1 MRSVPL
7 TGEVRHEDERG
18 ARDRVSNRMRV
29 ENPWRAISPG
39 TLFGGPTTRRRGR
52 LPGDNSHSYDSD
64 TMVHYVT
71 ILAGIAAIHWAALI
85 SPGPNFLLISQASS
99 AESRRAGL
107 WTALGVVIG
116 TITWATTAL
125 LGVSVILSQFAWVY
139 KGMKFVGGAYLVY
152 LGVRA
157 WLGATKPLRPE
168 QRVSTGPQHW
178 LALRRG
184 LLTHITN
191 PKTALFYAGIFATT
205 LTPGLPQWVKAA
217 AFGVVLA
224 DSLIWHSTLALV
236 FSTDRAQRAYLRAKR
251 WVDRITGT
259 VMTAFGAGLALG

>member
-1 MRSVPL
+1 ML
-7 TGEVRHEDERG
+7 
-18 ARDRVSNRMRV
+18 
-29 ENPWRAISPG
+29 
-39 TLFGGPTTRRRGR
+39 
-52 LPGDNSHSYDSD
+52 
-64 TMVHYVT
+64 HYVT

-85 SPGPNFLLISQASS
+85 SPGPNFLLITQASS
-99 AESRRAGL
+99 AESRRAVL

-116 TITWATTAL
+116 TVVWATTAL
-125 LGVSVILSQFAWVY
+125 LGVSVIFSRFVWVY
-139 KGMKFVGGAYLVY
+139 RGMKFLGGAYLVY
-152 LGVRA
+152 LGIRA
-157 WLGATKPLRPE
+157 WVGATRPVRPE
-168 QRVSTGPQHW
+168 QAVHTAPSHW

-184 LLTHITN
+184 FLTHITN
-191 PKTALFYAGIFATT
+191 PKTTLFYAGIFATT

-236 FSTDRAQRAYLRAKR
+236 FSTDRAQRAYLRAKL

>member
-1 MRSVPL
+1 VL
-7 TGEVRHEDERG
+7 
-18 ARDRVSNRMRV
+18 
-29 ENPWRAISPG
+29 
-39 TLFGGPTTRRRGR
+39 
-52 LPGDNSHSYDSD
+52 
-64 TMVHYVT
+64 HYLT

-99 AESRRAGL
+99 SESRRVGL

-116 TITWATTAL
+116 TIVWATTAL
-125 LGVSVILSQFAWVY
+125 LGVSVIFSRFVWLF
-139 KGMKFVGGAYLVY
+139 KGMKFLGGAYLVY

-157 WLGATKPLRPE
+157 WLGATKPVRPE
-168 QRVSTGPQHW
+168 QTGHSAPSHW
-178 LALRRG
+178 FALRRG
-184 LLTHITN
+184 FLTHITN
-191 PKTALFYAGIFATT
+191 PKTTLFYAGIFATT
-205 LTPGLPQWVKAA
+205 LTPGLPAWVKAA

-259 VMTAFGAGLALG
+259 VMTAFGAVLALE

>member
-1 MRSVPL
+1 VL
-7 TGEVRHEDERG
+7 
-18 ARDRVSNRMRV
+18 
-29 ENPWRAISPG
+29 
-39 TLFGGPTTRRRGR
+39 
-52 LPGDNSHSYDSD
+52 
-64 TMVHYVT
+64 HYVT

-99 AESRRAGL
+99 AESRRIGL

-116 TITWATTAL
+116 TIVWATTAL
-125 LGVSVILSQFAWVY
+125 LGVSVIFSRFVWLF
-139 KGMKFVGGAYLVY
+139 KGMKFLGGAYLVY

-157 WLGATKPLRPE
+157 WLGATKPVRPE
-168 QRVSTGPQHW
+168 QAAHSTPNHW
-178 LALRRG
+178 FALRRG
-184 LLTHITN
+184 FLTHLTN
-191 PKTALFYAGIFATT
+191 PKTTLFYAGIFATT
-205 LTPGLPQWVKAA
+205 LTPGLPAWVKAA

-259 VMTAFGAGLALG
+259 VMTAFGAVLALE